1 MTSWIIKVGVG
12 LIRAWFGLSG
22 RKSRK
27 LRHKQFEKLR
37 PQSAAV
43 HSVFLSQLHSCRTD
57 NAASIYPRPLLYFTI
72 QCIFIWCTCYE
83 RVEIWIYPIFLC
95 GCMHEYVNYCLE
107 PIFWVLLGIVFH
119 RTWVSGVSYL
129 LFVLCFSVETF
140 CSSSVNMENMQSS
153 SQTLSRVERLVKATA
168 AHWDKA
174 FCDACNWYIWCKE
187 KTKRSLLIVMHH
199 HWTGGICAKQFQT
212 WIIYHVRK
220 AAHTLWAAF
229 LFENMHACSII
240 VLRSSL
246 QTPQLQP
253 TDTLKV
259 KDVLRN
265 APPGQLPSITTQHH
279 QLQVPHRKSSGLGVK
294 IISMCAG
301 QTRREE
307 EAEKSGDNMWHH
319 SESRALRR
327 STFVARSQPDVP
339 SVSKQEWLREGN
351 FQQFVRF

>member
-72 QCIFIWCTCYE
+72 QCIFIWCTCYK

-153 SQTLSRVERLVKATA
+153 SQTRSRVERLVKATA
-168 AHWDKA
+168 AHWDEA

-199 HWTGGICAKQFQT
+199 HWTGDICAKQFQT
-212 WIIYHVRK
+212 WIIYHV
-220 AAHTLWAAF
+220 
-229 LFENMHACSII
+229 
-240 VLRSSL
+240 
-246 QTPQLQP
+246 
-253 TDTLKV
+253 
-259 KDVLRN
+259 
-265 APPGQLPSITTQHH
+265 
-279 QLQVPHRKSSGLGVK
+279 
-294 IISMCAG
+294 
-301 QTRREE
+301 
-307 EAEKSGDNMWHH
+307 
-319 SESRALRR
+319 
-327 STFVARSQPDVP
+327 STFIS
-339 SVSKQEWLREGN
+339 
-351 FQQFVRF
+351 FV